1 MTYDDIINLPHH
13 VSRTHPHMSI
23 HDRAAQFSPFA
34 ALTGYDDSVKETARL
49 TDEKPILDDIEIE
62 RIDRILQYLYSI
74 IDEKPRATIQYFIS
88 DDYKAGGKIVEV
100 KENIRKI
107 DVNASKLLLE
117 NGTEIP
123 FKDIINIF

>member
-13 VSRTHPHMSI
+13 VSKTHPHMSI

-34 ALTGYDDSVKETARL
+34 ALTEYDDSVKETARL

-74 IDEKPRATIQYFIS
+74 IDEKPRATIQYFIP

-100 KENIRKI
+100 KESIRKI

-117 NGTEIP
+117 NGTEIQ

>member
-13 VSRTHPHMSI
+13 VSKTHPHMSI

-74 IDEKPRATIQYFIS
+74 IDEKPRATIQYFIP

-100 KENIRKI
+100 KESIRKI

>member
-13 VSRTHPHMSI
+13 VSKTHPHMSI

-62 RIDRILQYLYSI
+62 RIERLLQYLYSI
-74 IDEKPRATIQYFIS
+74 IDEKPRATIQYFIP

-100 KENIRKI
+100 KESIRKI

>member
-13 VSRTHPHMSI
+13 VSKTHPHMSI

-74 IDEKPRATIQYFIS
+74 IDEKPRATIQYFIP

-100 KENIRKI
+100 KESIRKI
-107 DVNASKLLLE
+107 DVNTSKLLLE

>member
-13 VSRTHPHMSI
+13 VSKTHPHMSI

-74 IDEKPRATIQYFIS
+74 IDEKPRAAIQYFIP

>member
-13 VSRTHPHMSI
+13 VSKTHPHMSI

-74 IDEKPRATIQYFIS
+74 IDEKPRATIQYFIP

-100 KENIRKI
+100 KESIRKI

-117 NGTEIP
+117 NGPEIP